1 MSFGPSASPRRS
13 PKGAVLAAVAAG
25 DAMLDA
31 EAADLRWS
39 LKRSHSTPPAP
50 RRAGSATASPS
61 RGNIGGWL
69 RSHLGG
75 VDDGFDDGGAGAPG
89 TAGVRFELPPSPAS
103 APGAGASSDASS
115 DDALFRQ
122 GVFNAVCNGLL
133 LLLVGLLYAVSALL
147 AQWRG
152 PLLWALLTS
161 LALRD
166 VKTSLVRFFEET
178 LERRTLL
185 GLALAPID
193 AAAGLLLALL
203 RRAEVVLGLRPRA
216 REREGKPAARKK
228 NTAAAPRATA
238 PASASTFHFRWL
250 FFAGAALELRAFASR
265 DWALAT
271 SIAALA
277 ALAACAAVST
287 LAVVATANWY
297 LFAREGAYA
306 EKAHPV
312 ASDDPSD
319 DASAFA
325 RRRRRLDRTP
335 TGTTTGERKRS
346 PGFHRAS
353 SPDSNHP
360 AFRASKEKG
369 ASPRWV
375 PRWVVALDASTRRAL
390 AASLHSL
397 VAVGLIVA
405 LVAVACLVAAF
416 FAVNIARESSAA
428 AAAARSAYVAAT
440 SGASSSSKSRLS
452 DESTRHLLSAA
463 AFDSPAFRETLEA
476 AREAWEHA
484 VETKWP
490 AALAWAQ
497 EKAEAAFPGADVNAV
512 WNAARDVYREVTNA
526 EENVGDGPKFEVRR
540 AARRTTHRGH
550 PARRPPRLPPRGR
563 RR

>member
-1 MSFGPSASPRRS
+1 M
-13 PKGAVLAAVAAG
+13 
-25 DAMLDA
+25 
-31 EAADLRWS
+31 
-39 LKRSHSTPPAP
+39 
-50 RRAGSATASPS
+50 
-61 RGNIGGWL
+61 
-69 RSHLGG
+69 
-75 VDDGFDDGGAGAPG
+75 
-89 TAGVRFELPPSPAS
+89 
-103 APGAGASSDASS
+103 
-115 DDALFRQ
+115 
-122 GVFNAVCNGLL
+122 
-133 LLLVGLLYAVSALL
+133 
-147 AQWRG
+147 
-152 PLLWALLTS
+152 
-161 LALRD
+161 
-166 VKTSLVRFFEET
+166 RFFEET

-203 RRAEVVLGLRPRA
+203 RQAEVVLGLRPRA
-216 REREGKPAARKK
+216 REREGKPAAQK
-228 NTAAAPRATA
+228 TAAAPRATA

-277 ALAACAAVST
+277 AVAACAAVST

-325 RRRRRLDRTP
+325 RRKRRLDRTP
-335 TGTTTGERKRS
+335 TGTTMTGEKRRS
-346 PGFHRAS
+346 PGGFHRAS
-353 SPDSNHP
+353 SPGSKNHP
-360 AFRASKEKG
+360 AFRASKAKG
-369 ASPRWV
+369 AFPRWV

-440 SGASSSSKSRLS
+440 SGASSSSKSRSLS

-476 AREAWEHA
+476 AREAWENA

-490 AALAWAQ
+490 AALAWGRMAVAP
-497 EKAEAAFPGADVNAV
+497 EASVLVYTKCTSKARKVMKVKAAWNRASFAHDAKTPRTPRATAATTADLSRSDVCLLYTSD
-512 WNAARDVYREVTNA
+512 AADE
-526 EENVGDGPKFEVRR
+526 
-540 AARRTTHRGH
+540 
-550 PARRPPRLPPRGR
+550 
-563 RR
+563 

>member
-1 MSFGPSASPRRS
+1 MILVILFFWISVPTRICYFERRETLGARETPRRSRPFARSMSFGPSASPRRS

-31 EAADLRWS
+31 ESADLRWS

-133 LLLVGLLYAVSALL
+133 LLLVGLRTPSRPSSRSGAARPVGPAHLPRPARRQDEPRAVLRGDAR
-147 AQWRG
+147 AQNPPG
-152 PLLWALLTS
+152 P
-161 LALRD
+161 R
-166 VKTSLVRFFEET
+166 
-178 LERRTLL
+178 
-185 GLALAPID
+185 LAPIG
-193 AAAGLLLALL
+193 AAAASSSLSCAE
-203 RRAEVVLGLRPRA
+203 RRSSSASARA
-216 REREGKPAARKK
+216 RAREGKPAARK
-228 NTAAAPRATA
+228 TAAAPRATA

-277 ALAACAAVST
+277 AVAACAAVST

-325 RRRRRLDRTP
+325 RRKRRLDRSP
-335 TGTTTGERKRS
+335 TGTTTTGERRRS
-346 PGFHRAS
+346 PGGFHRAS
-353 SPDSNHP
+353 S
-360 AFRASKEKG
+360 R
-369 ASPRWV
+369 V
-375 PRWVVALDASTRRAL
+375 
-390 AASLHSL
+390 
-397 VAVGLIVA
+397 
-405 LVAVACLVAAF
+405 
-416 FAVNIARESSAA
+416 
-428 AAAARSAYVAAT
+428 
-440 SGASSSSKSRLS
+440 
-452 DESTRHLLSAA
+452 
-463 AFDSPAFRETLEA
+463 
-476 AREAWEHA
+476 
-484 VETKWP
+484 
-490 AALAWAQ
+490 
-497 EKAEAAFPGADVNAV
+497 
-512 WNAARDVYREVTNA
+512 
-526 EENVGDGPKFEVRR
+526 
-540 AARRTTHRGH
+540 RRTTRLFAHRRQKARSRVGSRVGSSRWT
-550 PARRPPRLPPRGR
+550 RRPAARWR
-563 RR
+563 RAFTRSSPSV